1 MPQKTPFYSL
11 SDVRLAVI
19 AKQIFIEPK
28 ALTQSRE
35 LGYSLEAVL
44 KILKHLEIKHYH
56 KTYDYPERGFV
67 LDAYR
72 IKSLSEL
79 GHVDD
84 IYIKFA
90 LRGAGKDRVLLV
102 SFHLTN

>member
-1 MPQKTPFYSL
+1 M
-11 SDVRLAVI
+11 RLAAI
-19 AKQIFIEPK
+19 AKQFFIEPK

-44 KILKHLEIKHYH
+44 RILKHLDIKHH
-56 KTYDYPERGFV
+56 KTYDYPERGFA

-72 IKSLSEL
+72 IKSVSEQ
-79 GHVDD
+79 GQVDD

-90 LRGAGKDRVLLV
+90 LRGVGKNRVLLV

>member
-1 MPQKTPFYSL
+1 MPRNAPFYSL
-11 SDVRLAVI
+11 VDVRFAVLA
-19 AKQIFIEPK
+19 KLIFIEPK

-44 KILKHLEIKHYH
+44 KILKNLDVKHYH
-56 KTYDYPERGFV
+56 KTYDYPERGFP

-72 IKSLSEL
+72 IKTANEH
-79 GHVDD
+79 GQTDD

-90 LRGAGKDRVLLV
+90 LRGVGKNRVLVV

>member
-1 MPQKTPFYSL
+1 MPRKTPSYSL
-11 SDVRLAVI
+11 DDVRLAVI

-28 ALTQSRE
+28 AITHSRE
-35 LGYSLEAVL
+35 RGYSLEAVL
-44 KILKHLEIKHYH
+44 KILKHLDVKQYH
-56 KTYDYPERGFV
+56 KTYEYPERGFA

-72 IKSLSEL
+72 IKSVSER

-90 LRGAGKDRVLLV
+90 LRGVGKNRVLLV